1 MKAPLLKQL
10 KTSKALMA
18 KVGNRI
24 EMDDDDDDVAKQ
36 EETQICL
43 ANKDSKKQEASKRN

>member
-1 MKAPLLKQL
+1 MIMKAPLLKQL

-24 EMDDDDDDVAKQ
+24 EMDDDVAKQ